1 MSLLLGGII
10 QRLLYKVLIAA
21 IFVTLIASLF
31 LGKTEEPETKQIV
44 HLEDTVK
51 IKVNKDH
58 IIKSKK
64 LHKYFKRRHE
74 KIGFNGA
81 VLFAE
86 NGEVV
91 YKNAFGYAD
100 VKKKIKNNLK
110 TRFQIASASKP
121 FTSYAI
127 MLLKQEGELNYD
139 DSVQV
144 YFPEF
149 PYKGV
154 TIRLLMIH
162 KSGLPEYF
170 YFADKYWE
178 DRHKPITNMDVI
190 QLMIDKHPQRYYLPD
205 RKYNYINTNYCLL
218 AAIVEKIS
226 GETFEEF
233 MKKEVFEPLKMD
245 NTFIYNK
252 SHPVEHDNVA
262 IGYTRRRRKAEDSY
276 LNGVVGDKGIYT
288 TVEDML
294 KFDQA
299 MYSGYPLE
307 IRILEEAFKPAHKRL
322 YINDNYGFGWRIN
335 AQDSTNKI
343 VYHTGWWKGFRSWFI
358 RELGTK
364 KTIVVLSNM
373 SNQSVFGTSEL
384 VKIF

>member
-1 MSLLLGGII
+1 
-10 QRLLYKVLIAA
+10 
-21 IFVTLIASLF
+21 
-31 LGKTEEPETKQIV
+31 
-44 HLEDTVK
+44 
-51 IKVNKDH
+51 
-58 IIKSKK
+58 
-64 LHKYFKRRHE
+64 
-74 KIGFNGA
+74 
-81 VLFAE
+81 
-86 NGEVV
+86 
-91 YKNAFGYAD
+91 
-100 VKKKIKNNLK
+100 
-110 TRFQIASASKP
+110 
-121 FTSYAI
+121 
-127 MLLKQEGELNYD
+127 
-139 DSVQV
+139 
-144 YFPEF
+144 
-149 PYKGV
+149 
-154 TIRLLMIH
+154 
-162 KSGLPEYF
+162 LPEYF

-233 MKKEVFEPLKMD
+233 MKEEVFEPLKMKD
-245 NTFIYNK
+245 TFIYNK

-262 IGYTRRRRKAEDSY
+262 IGYTRRRRKAEDTY
-276 LNGVVGDKGIYT
+276 LNGVVGDKGVYT

-307 IRILEEAFKPAHKRL
+307 IEILEEAFKPAHKRL

-384 VKIF
+384 VKLF

>member
-1 MSLLLGGII
+1 MFYKISFAIISFLLLVT
-10 QRLLYKVLIAA
+10 LLFNESETPVEKE
-21 IFVTLIASLF
+21 IFV
-31 LGKTEEPETKQIV
+31 
-44 HLEDTVK
+44 LEDTVHIK
-51 IKVNKDH
+51 INKEH
-58 IIKSKK
+58 LSKSKE
-64 LHKYFKRRHE
+64 LHKYFKRRHD

-100 VKKKIKNNLK
+100 VKKKRKIEINTK
-110 TRFQIASASKP
+110 FQIASASKP

-127 MLLKQEGELNYD
+127 MLLKQEGELSYD
-139 DSVQV
+139 DSVQH

-170 YFADKYWE
+170 YFADKLWL
-178 DRHKPITNMDVI
+178 DRTKPISNTDVVNM
-190 QLMIDKHPQRYYLPD
+190 MIKHHPQRYYLPD
-205 RKYNYINTNYCLL
+205 KKYNYINTNYCLL
-218 AAIVEKIS
+218 AAIVEKITGDS
-226 GETFEEF
+226 FEEF
-233 MKKEVFEPLKMD
+233 MSDEVFNPLEMND
-245 NTFIYNK
+245 TYIYNK
-252 SHPVEHDNVA
+252 AHPTKQTNFA

-299 MYSGYPLE
+299 LYSGDPLE
-307 IRILEEAFKPAHKRL
+307 LESLEDAFKLAHKRL
-322 YINDNYGFGWRIN
+322 YIHDNYGFGWRIN
-335 AQDSTNKI
+335 AKDTTNKI
-343 VYHTGWWKGFRSWFI
+343 VYHTGWWKGFRSYFI
-358 RELGTK
+358 RELGKK
-364 KTIVVLSNM
+364 KTIIVLSNM

-384 VKIF
+384 IKLF

>member
-1 MSLLLGGII
+1 MFYKISFGII
-10 QRLLYKVLIAA
+10 TFLVLVA
-21 IFVTLIASLF
+21 LF
-31 LGKTEEPETKQIV
+31 FNDSEEPIKRETIV
-44 HLEDTVK
+44 LKDSVK
-51 IKVNKDH
+51 IEIKKEH
-58 IIKSKK
+58 IVKSKK
-64 LHKYFKRRHE
+64 LHKYFTRRHE

-86 NGEVV
+86 DGEIV
-91 YKNAFGYAD
+91 YKNAFGYSD
-100 VKKKIKNNLK
+100 VKKKTKNK
-110 TRFQIASASKP
+110 IDTKFQIASASKP

-127 MLLKQEGELNYD
+127 MLLKQEGELNYE
-139 DSVQV
+139 DSVQH

-170 YFADKYWE
+170 YFADKIWK
-178 DRHKPITNMDVI
+178 DRKKPISNMDVI
-190 QLMIDKHPQRYYLPD
+190 NMMIEHHPQRYYMPD
-205 RKYNYINTNYCLL
+205 RKYNYINTNYCIL

-226 GETFEEF
+226 GDTFEEF
-233 MKKEVFEPLKMD
+233 MEEEVFEPLEMS

-252 SHPVEHDNVA
+252 ANPIEETNYA
-262 IGYTRRRRKAEDSY
+262 TGYTRRRRKAEDSY
-276 LNGVVGDKGIYT
+276 LNGVVGDKGVYT

-299 MYSGYPLE
+299 LYNGEPVE
-307 IRILEEAFKPAHKRL
+307 TEILEDAFKLAHKKL
-322 YINDNYGFGWRIN
+322 YIHDNYGFGWRIN

-358 RELGTK
+358 RELGEK

-373 SNQSVFGTSEL
+373 SNQSVFGTKEL
-384 VKIF
+384 IKLF